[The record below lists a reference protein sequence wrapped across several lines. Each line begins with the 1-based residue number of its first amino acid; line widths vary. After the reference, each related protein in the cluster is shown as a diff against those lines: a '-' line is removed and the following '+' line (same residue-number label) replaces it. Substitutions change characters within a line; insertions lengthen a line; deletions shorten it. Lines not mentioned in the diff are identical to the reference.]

1 MRAGYYVS
9 AFVCCNELQN
19 LLDIKLRHD
28 QTIALWYFDGNS
40 EAKLVKYWELERIS
54 GYKQHAKAFY
64 NKEAFYNLLEHLL
77 AEEELSLKDVNE
89 IWGTKEIETN
99 TRYRDVFDYTGIA
112 YHSIAH
118 LMTAMYYGNKQPL
131 QTDMVL
137 LSLDAGPDSQFEED
151 AYDKKF
157 YAGGVIKN
165 GKLDIF
171 PIESPARLWSYAF
184 KKFKLREGTLM
195 ALATAT
201 DTTIE
206 FDVSKFDDVS
216 FYDDSTR
223 IKARKIVDEIS
234 EFVFSTCLPKN
245 ADKRFSEEEHKISA
259 IMKNVANLSQR
270 ILDRNI
276 ERIIKQYE
284 LVAEETIISMAG
296 GFALNC
302 PTNSYVLQKY
312 KFANY
317 QIPPCTSD
325 TGIAAGIGLSAFY
338 VDLGTS
344 DLKIDFSSAY
354 YGQTVEMDTAILNKY
369 QSYIDAVDA
378 VNSKDIVE
386 DIIKDSVIVWVNGNS
401 EIGPRALGNRSLIGD
416 PRTTKTK
423 DLLNNIKKRQWWRP
437 VAPVVLDE
445 KAKDWLED
453 YTYSPNMLLNFVV
466 KPEQL
471 DKVPAILHF
480 DNTARVQSVSRD
492 SNIELHDV
500 LSEFYNVTG
509 VPVLCN
515 TSLNDAGEPIINN
528 LEQAVIF
535 ALHKNIKH
543 IYINGKYRIT
553 LKNNTDLQGQPF
565 GYRDEIFFMPDKGA
579 NTAKIIEE
587 QNPYGLSIKELT
599 YFMDNPNIFAKY
611 DIRKQEDAL
620 FIKNATAEY
629 LENNP
634 DALQR

>member
-1 MRAGYYVS
+1 M
-9 AFVCCNELQN
+9 
-19 LLDIKLRHD
+19 
-28 QTIALWYFDGNS
+28 
-40 EAKLVKYWELERIS
+40 
-54 GYKQHAKAFY
+54 
-64 NKEAFYNLLEHLL
+64 
-77 AEEELSLKDVNE
+77 
-89 IWGTKEIETN
+89 
-99 TRYRDVFDYTGIA
+99 
-112 YHSIAH
+112 
-118 LMTAMYYGNKQPL
+118 
-131 QTDMVL
+131 
-137 LSLDAGPDSQFEED
+137 
-151 AYDKKF
+151 
-157 YAGGVIKN
+157 
-165 GKLDIF
+165 
-171 PIESPARLWSYAF
+171 
-184 KKFKLREGTLM
+184 
-195 ALATAT
+195 
-201 DTTIE
+201 
-206 FDVSKFDDVS
+206 
-216 FYDDSTR
+216 
-223 IKARKIVDEIS
+223 
-234 EFVFSTCLPKN
+234 
-245 ADKRFSEEEHKISA
+245 
-259 IMKNVANLSQR
+259 
-270 ILDRNI
+270 
-276 ERIIKQYE
+276 
-284 LVAEETIISMAG
+284 
-296 GFALNC
+296 
-302 PTNSYVLQKY
+302 
-312 KFANY
+312 
-317 QIPPCTSD
+317 
-325 TGIAAGIGLSAFY
+325 SAFY
-338 VDLGTS
+338 VDLGTA

-369 QSYIDAVDA
+369 ESYIDAVDA

-500 LSEFYNVTG
+500 LSEFYNITG

-565 GYRDEIFFMPDKGA
+565 GYRDEIFFMPYKGA

-599 YFMDNPNIFAKY
+599 YFIDNPNIFAKY